1 MTGMGD
7 KTVLVTGATGTVSTA
22 LLGALNGKPGLKL
35 RALVRDPAGAKAQAL
50 QKDGVEVVA
59 GDLEEP
65 DTLVRAFEGVDILWL
80 LTPAS
85 ALEPS
90 MGSNAVT
97 AARKA
102 QVGHIV
108 RNSAIKA
115 SHDAPNRNGR
125 LHALVEE
132 SVKAAGIPW
141 TILRPHYYMQNLLSS
156 AGSVASDG
164 TLYMNMGQGRVG
176 MIDGRDVGVFAA
188 KVIERPEQHAGKTYT
203 PTGPE
208 LTTMGEAAE
217 TLSRVLGKR
226 VSYVALPQEAAQQ
239 AMLGFGLS
247 RWFVGNVVDY
257 GRVYSDGW
265 GDFVTSDFRDVTG
278 QDARSFRQ
286 FAMDFAAAFGGSA
299 VPAARA

>member
-1 MTGMGD
+1 
-7 KTVLVTGATGTVSTA
+7 
-22 LLGALNGKPGLKL
+22 PGLRL
-35 RALVRDPAGAKAQAL
+35 RALVRDPAGARAQAL

-65 DTLVRAFEGVDILWL
+65 DTLTEAFEGVDIMWL

-102 QVGHIV
+102 KVGYIV

-115 SHDAPNRNGR
+115 GHDAPNRNGR

-132 SVKAAGIPW
+132 SVKASGIPW

-156 AGSVASDG
+156 AASVASDG
-164 TLYMNMGQGRVG
+164 MLYMNMGQGRVG
-176 MIDGRDVGVFAA
+176 MIDGRDVGVFGA
-188 KVIERPEQHAGKTYT
+188 KIIEQTDRHAGKTYT

-208 LTTMGEAAE
+208 VTTMAESAE
-217 TLSRVLGKR
+217 TLSSLLGKQIN
-226 VSYVALPQEAAQQ
+226 YVALPPEAAQQ

-265 GDFVTSDFRDVTG
+265 GDFTTSDFKDITG
-278 QDARSFRQ
+278 QEARSFKQ
-286 FAMDFAAAFGGSA
+286 FATDFAPAFGGSP
-299 VPAARA
+299 VAAHA

>member
-1 MTGMGD
+1 MMGMGD

-22 LLGALNGKPGLKL
+22 LLRALNGKPGLKL
-35 RALVRDPAGAKAQAL
+35 RALVRDLGSAKAQGL
-50 QKDGVEVVA
+50 EKDGVEVVA

-65 DTLVRAFEGVDILWL
+65 DTLVDAFDGVDILWL

-102 QVGHIV
+102 NVGYIV

-115 SHDAPNRNGR
+115 GHDAPNRNGR

-132 SVKAAGIPW
+132 SVKASGIPW

-156 AGSVASDG
+156 ANSVASDG
-164 TLYMNMGQGRVG
+164 VLYMNMGQGRVG

-188 KVIERPEQHAGKTYT
+188 KVIEGAAAHTGMTYN

-208 LTTMGEAAE
+208 VTTMAE
-217 TLSRVLGKR
+217 SAKALSSLLGKP
-226 VSYVALPQEAAQQ
+226 VNYVALPPEAAQQ

-247 RWFVGNVVDY
+247 RWFVGNVVDS

-265 GDFVTSDFRDVTG
+265 GDFT
-278 QDARSFRQ
+278 
-286 FAMDFAAAFGGSA
+286 
-299 VPAARA
+299 

>member
-1 MTGMGD
+1 MGD

-22 LLGALNGKPGLKL
+22 LLGALQGTPGLKL
-35 RALVRDPAGAKAQAL
+35 RALVRDPAGTKAQAL
-50 QKDGVEVVA
+50 QKDGVEIVA

-65 DTLVRAFEGVDILWL
+65 DTLAEAFDGVDILWL

-97 AARKA
+97 SARRAK
-102 QVGHIV
+102 VGHIV

-115 SHDAPNRNGR
+115 GHDAPNRNGR

-132 SVKAAGIPW
+132 SVKASGIPW

-156 AGSVASDG
+156 AASVASDG
-164 TLYMNMGQGRVG
+164 MLYMNMGQGRVG

-188 KVIERPEQHAGKTYT
+188 KVIQNVERHAGKTYT

-208 LTTMGEAAE
+208 LTTMAEAAE
-217 TLSRVLGKR
+217 TLSSVLGKR
-226 VSYVALPQEAAQQ
+226 VNYVALPPEAAQQ

-257 GRVYSDGW
+257 GRVYAEGW
-265 GDFVTSDFRDVTG
+265 GDFTTSDFKEVTG
-278 QDARSFRQ
+278 HEARSFKQ
-286 FAMDFAAAFGGSA
+286 FATDFAPTFGGSP
-299 VPAARA
+299 VPAHA

>member
-1 MTGMGD
+1 MTGMGE

-22 LLGALNGKPGLKL
+22 LLDALKGKPGLRL
-35 RALVRDPAGAKAQAL
+35 RALVRDPGKVDAL
-50 QKDGVEVVA
+50 KKDGVEVVQ

-65 DTLVRAFEGVDILWL
+65 DTLSEAFDSVDVLWL

-85 ALEPS
+85 AVEPS

-97 AARKA
+97 AAKRAK
-102 QVGHIV
+102 VKHIV

-115 SHDAPNRNGR
+115 AHDAPNRNGR

-132 SVKAAGIPW
+132 SVKASGIPW

-164 TLYMNMGQGRVG
+164 MLYMNMGEGRVG
-176 MIDGRDVGVFAA
+176 MIDGRDVGVLAA
-188 KVIERPEQHAGKTYT
+188 KVIEHPDRHAGKTYT

-208 LTTMGEAAE
+208 VTTMAESAE
-217 TLSRVLGKR
+217 TLSSLLGKR
-226 VSYVALPQEAAQQ
+226 INYVALPPEAAQQ

-265 GDFVTSDFRDVTG
+265 GAFTTSDFKDITG
-278 QDARSFRQ
+278 QEARSFKQ
-286 FAMDFAAAFGGSA
+286 FATDFA
-299 VPAARA
+299 

>member
-1 MTGMGD
+1 MGD

-22 LLGALNGKPGLKL
+22 LLGALEGKPGLKL
-35 RALVRDPAGAKAQAL
+35 RALVRDPASAKAQGL
-50 QKDGVEVVA
+50 EKDGVEVVA

-65 DTLVRAFEGVDILWL
+65 DTLAEAFEGVDILWL

-102 QVGHIV
+102 KVGHIV

-115 SHDAPNRNGR
+115 GYDAPNRNGR

-132 SVKAAGIPW
+132 SVKASGIPW

-156 AGSVASDG
+156 ANSVASDG
-164 TLYMNMGQGRVG
+164 VLYMNMGQGRVG

-188 KVIERPEQHAGKTYT
+188 KVIEDAAQHAGRTYT

-208 LTTMGEAAE
+208 VTTMAESAE
-217 TLSRVLGKR
+217 TLSSLLGKR
-226 VSYVALPQEAAQQ
+226 VNYVAVPPEAAQQ

-247 RWFVGNVVDY
+247 RWFVGNVVEY
-257 GRVYSDGW
+257 GRAYSDGW
-265 GDFVTSDFRDVTG
+265 GDFTTNDFKDVTG
-278 QDARSFRQ
+278 QEARSFKQ
-286 FAMDFAAAFGGSA
+286 FATDFAPAFGGSA
-299 VPAARA
+299 VPADA

>member
-1 MTGMGD
+1 MGD

-22 LLGALNGKPGLKL
+22 LLGALKGKPGLRL

-65 DTLVRAFEGVDILWL
+65 DTLAEAFDGVDILWL

-97 AARKA
+97 SARGAK
-102 QVGHIV
+102 VGHIV

-115 SHDAPNRNGR
+115 GHDAPNRNGR

-132 SVKAAGIPW
+132 SVKASGIAW

-164 TLYMNMGQGRVG
+164 TLYMNMGEGRVG
-176 MIDGRDVGVFAA
+176 MIDARDVGVFAA
-188 KVIERPEQHAGKTYT
+188 KVIQDVDQHAGKTYN

-208 LTTMGEAAE
+208 LTTMAEAAE
-217 TLSRVLGKR
+217 TLSTVLGKR
-226 VSYVALPQEAAQQ
+226 VNYVALPPEAAQQ

-265 GDFVTSDFRDVTG
+265 GDFTTSDFKDVTR
-278 QDARSFRQ
+278 QEARSFKE
-286 FAMDFAAAFGGSA
+286 FATDFAPVFGGSP
-299 VPAARA
+299 VAAHA

>member
-22 LLGALNGKPGLKL
+22 LLGALKGKPGLRL
-35 RALVRDPAGAKAQAL
+35 RALVRDPAVAKAQAL

-65 DTLVRAFEGVDILWL
+65 DTLSEAFDGVDILWL

-97 AARKA
+97 AARRSK
-102 QVGHIV
+102 VGHIV

-115 SHDAPNRNGR
+115 GHDAPNRNGR

-132 SVKAAGIPW
+132 SVKASGIPW

-156 AGSVASDG
+156 ASSVASDG
-164 TLYMNMGQGRVG
+164 MLYMNMGEGRVG
-176 MIDGRDVGVFAA
+176 MVDGRDVGVVAA
-188 KVIERPEQHAGKTYT
+188 NVIEHPRQHAGKTYT
-203 PTGPE
+203 PTGPG
-208 LTTMGEAAE
+208 LTTMAEAAE
-217 TLSRVLGKR
+217 RLSSVLAKR
-226 VSYVALPQEAAQQ
+226 VNYVALPPQAPQQ
-239 AMLGFGLS
+239 ARLGFGLS
-247 RWFVGNVVDY
+247 R
-257 GRVYSDGW
+257 
-265 GDFVTSDFRDVTG
+265 
-278 QDARSFRQ
+278 
-286 FAMDFAAAFGGSA
+286 
-299 VPAARA
+299 

>member
-1 MTGMGD
+1 MGD

-22 LLGALNGKPGLKL
+22 LLGALKGKPGLRL
-35 RALVRDPAGAKAQAL
+35 RALVRDPAGAQAQAL

-59 GDLEEP
+59 GDMEEP
-65 DTLVRAFEGVDILWL
+65 DTLTEAFEGVDIMWL

-102 QVGHIV
+102 KVGYIV

-115 SHDAPNRNGR
+115 GHDAPNRNGR

-132 SVKAAGIPW
+132 SVKASGIPW

-164 TLYMNMGQGRVG
+164 MLYMNMGDGRVG
-176 MIDGRDVGVFAA
+176 MIDGRDVGVFGARI
-188 KVIERPEQHAGKTYT
+188 IEQTDRHAGKTYT

-208 LTTMGEAAE
+208 VTTMAESAA
-217 TLSRVLGKR
+217 TLSRLLGKR
-226 VSYVALPQEAAQQ
+226 VNYVALPPEAAQQ

-265 GDFVTSDFRDVTG
+265 GDFTTTDFKDITG
-278 QDARSFRQ
+278 QEARSFKQ
-286 FAMDFAAAFGGSA
+286 FATDFAPAFGGSP
-299 VPAARA
+299 VAARA

>member
-1 MTGMGD
+1 MGD

-22 LLGALNGKPGLKL
+22 LLGALKGKPGLRL
-35 RALVRDPAGAKAQAL
+35 RALVRDPAGAKAQGL
-50 QKDGVEVVA
+50 EKEGVEVVA

-65 DTLVRAFEGVDILWL
+65 DTLVDAFGGVDILWL

-102 QVGHIV
+102 KVGHIV

-115 SHDAPNRNGR
+115 GHNAPNRNGR

-132 SVKAAGIPW
+132 SVKASGIPW

-156 AGSVASDG
+156 AHSVASDG
-164 TLYMNMGQGRVG
+164 MLYMNMGQGRVG
-176 MIDGRDVGVFAA
+176 MIDGRDVGVFGA
-188 KVIERPEQHAGKTYT
+188 KVIEDAAPHAGRTYT

-208 LTTMGEAAE
+208 VTTMAEAAE
-217 TLSRVLGKR
+217 TLSSLLGKR
-226 VSYVALPQEAAQQ
+226 VNYVALPPEAAQQ

-257 GRVYSDGW
+257 GRVYADGW
-265 GDFVTSDFRDVTG
+265 GDFTTTDFKDITG
-278 QDARSFRQ
+278 HEARSFKQ
-286 FAMDFAAAFGGSA
+286 FATDVAPVFGGSA
-299 VPAARA
+299 VAAHA

>member
-1 MTGMGD
+1 MAD
-7 KTVLVTGATGTVSTA
+7 NVSTVLVTGATGTVSTA
-22 LLGALNGKPGLKL
+22 LLGALKGQPGLRL
-35 RALVRDPAGAKAQAL
+35 RALVRDLAKAEAL
-50 QKDGVEVVA
+50 KKDGIEVVA

-65 DTLVRAFEGVDILWL
+65 DTLPEAFDGVDFLWL

-90 MGSNAVT
+90 MGSNAIL
-97 AARKA
+97 AAKQARVK
-102 QVGHIV
+102 HIV

-115 SHDAPNRNGR
+115 GHDAPNRNGR

-132 SVKAAGIPW
+132 SVKASGIPW

-156 AGSVASDG
+156 ANSVATNG
-164 TLYMNMGQGRVG
+164 MLYMNMGQGRVG

-188 KVIERPEQHAGKTYT
+188 KIIEHPERHAGKTYT

-208 LTTMGEAAE
+208 LTTMTEAAE
-217 TLSRVLGKR
+217 TLGRVLGKP
-226 VSYVALPQEAAQQ
+226 VQYVALPQDAAQQ

-257 GRVYSDGW
+257 GRVYSEGW
-265 GDFVTSDFRDVTG
+265 GDFVTNDFKDVTG
-278 QDARSFRQ
+278 HEARSFKQ
-286 FAMDFAAAFGGSA
+286 FATDFAPVFGGSK
-299 VPAARA
+299 VPAGHA

>member
-1 MTGMGD
+1 MGD

-22 LLGALNGKPGLKL
+22 LLGALKGKPGLRL

-50 QKDGVEVVA
+50 QKDGVDVVA

-65 DTLVRAFEGVDILWL
+65 DTLAEAFEGVDILWL

-90 MGSNAVT
+90 MGSNAVG
-97 AARKA
+97 AACKA
-102 QVGHIV
+102 KVGHIV

-115 SHDAPNRNGR
+115 GHDAPNRNGR

-132 SVKAAGIPW
+132 SVKASGIPW

-188 KVIERPEQHAGKTYT
+188 KVIQHPGPHAGKTYT

-208 LTTMGEAAE
+208 LTTMADAAE
-217 TLSRVLGKR
+217 TLSGVLGKR
-226 VSYVALPQEAAQQ
+226 VNYVALPPEAAQK

-257 GRVYSDGW
+257 GRVYSEGW

-278 QDARSFRQ
+278 QEARSFKH
-286 FAMDFAAAFGGSA
+286 FASDFAAAFGGST
-299 VPAARA
+299 VAAHA

>member
-1 MTGMGD
+1 MGE

-22 LLGALNGKPGLKL
+22 LLGALKDKPGLRL

-65 DTLVRAFEGVDILWL
+65 DTLAEAFAGVDILWL

-97 AARKA
+97 AARSAKI
-102 QVGHIV
+102 GHIV

-115 SHDAPNRNGR
+115 GHDAPNRNGR

-132 SVKAAGIPW
+132 SVKASGIPW

-156 AGSVASDG
+156 AGSVASEG
-164 TLYMNMGQGRVG
+164 MLYMNMGQGRVG

-188 KVIERPEQHAGKTYT
+188 KVIQNAERHAGKTYN

-208 LTTMGEAAE
+208 LTTMGDAAE
-217 TLSRVLGKR
+217 TLSGVLAKH
-226 VSYVALPQEAAQQ
+226 VNYVALPPEAAQQ

-265 GDFVTSDFRDVTG
+265 GDFTTSDFKDITG
-278 QDARSFRQ
+278 QEARSFKQ
-286 FAMDFAAAFGGSA
+286 FATDFAPAFGGSP
-299 VPAARA
+299 VAAHA

>member
-22 LLGALNGKPGLKL
+22 LLGELRGKPGVKL
-35 RALVRDPAGAKAQAL
+35 RALVRDAAGAKAQAL
-50 QKDGVEVVA
+50 QKDGIEVVA

-65 DTLVRAFEGVDILWL
+65 DTLTEAFEGVDVLWL

-90 MGSNAVT
+90 MGSNAVS

-102 QVGHIV
+102 KVGHIV

-115 SHDAPNRNGR
+115 GHDAPNRNGR

-132 SVKAAGIPW
+132 SVKASGIPW

-156 AGSVASDG
+156 AGTVASDG
-164 TLYMNMGQGRVG
+164 MLYMNMGQGRVG
-176 MIDGRDVGVFAA
+176 MIDGRDVGVFGA
-188 KVIERPEQHAGKTYT
+188 KIIEQTDRHAGKTYT
-203 PTGPE
+203 PTGPDV
-208 LTTMGEAAE
+208 TIMAE
-217 TLSRVLGKR
+217 SAVTLCSLLCKPID
-226 VSYVALPQEAAQQ
+226 YVPLPPEAAQQ

-257 GRVYSDGW
+257 GRVYSEGW
-265 GDFVTSDFRDVTG
+265 GDFTTNDFKEITG
-278 QDARSFRQ
+278 QDAHSFKQ
-286 FAMDFAAAFGGSA
+286 FASDFAPAFGGSP
-299 VPAARA
+299 VAARA